1 MEDNVQGSRQGSRV
15 LEMLEQCV
23 SVPSGDCHTGY
34 HISDGR
40 KGIGMKDRCI
50 CEFCKGRLDPGE
62 KCDCQRLKGRTYT
75 RIEGA
80 GYKPALIR
88 PVSEYHNKKPAE

>member
-40 KGIGMKDRCI
+40 KGIGMKDRYI
-50 CEFCKGRLDPGE
+50 CEFCKGRLIRE
-62 KCDCQRLKGRTYT
+62 KSAIARDSKDGHT
-75 RIEGA
+75 RGLRGPDI
-80 GYKPALIR
+80 
-88 PVSEYHNKKPAE
+88 SQH

>member
-34 HISDGR
+34 HISVGR
-40 KGIGMKDRCI
+40 KGIGHEGQIHLRI
-50 CEFCKGRLDPGE
+50 LQREIGSGRKVRLPE
-62 KCDCQRLKGRTYT
+62 TQRTD
-75 RIEGA
+75 IHED
-80 GYKPALIR
+80 
-88 PVSEYHNKKPAE
+88 